1 MDTLHKA
8 FFSIFMIAWGILMIV
23 NVASICGR
31 TARTFGRLRFWS
43 LIPLWLYGP
52 LVVLNP
58 WWRLGHLDRGR
69 QFLGIWLTLWPLI
82 SAIIATTCKSQG
94 SLGSWNSSQRS
105 RGCFYILC
113 VDWAIIL
120 FLIVDVCRNP
130 IPTGSKDWTFGASL
144 GKIMTMFTIILLASQ
159 DVLLFPLA
167 AFPRFISVP
176 AIVLRRRFL
185 PTQHKQVKRWPYD
198 INRLLSQKSPGRE
211 KSLATMLQNDD
222 IAERVASY
230 LHYDDVVNL
239 SLTSKL
245 MRTTV
250 FYPSMDPDSRRDR
263 IESLCV
269 ASCLKGNK
277 SECWSCER
285 VICNTCRAPKQRIR
299 SSRIKNHFAHCY
311 AVCTMCYLISAQ
323 GGAAP
328 FNAKWNMQD
337 LEMQH
342 VNCCSFREPQW
353 EDGGGYLCR
362 HCIKLDG
369 QKLTEMRE
377 MRDEFYLSKTLPRNV
392 DCAILSPAIPGDPTA
407 HPAATAP
414 QAKGPV
420 PQPPPPPPSSDVFA
434 PTSSLI
440 ALQSLNFSYS
450 TTLNG

>member
-8 FFSIFMIAWGILMIV
+8 FFSIFMITWGILMLV

-120 FLIVDVCRNP
+120 FLIVEVCRNP

-185 PTQHKQVKRWPYD
+185 PAQHKPVKRWPHD
-198 INRLLSQKSPGRE
+198 LNRLLSQKSPDRE

-250 FYPSMDPDSRRDR
+250 FYPSVDPDTRRDR
-263 IESLCV
+263 IESLCI
-269 ASCLKGNK
+269 ASCLKGTK

-299 SSRIKNHFAHCY
+299 SSRIKDHFTHCY

-342 VNCCSFREPQW
+342 INCCSFREPQW
-353 EDGGGYLCR
+353 EDGGGFLCR
-362 HCIKLDG
+362 YCIKLDG

-377 MRDEFYLSKTLPRNV
+377 MRDEFYLSKTLPRNI
-392 DCAILSPAIPGDPTA
+392 DCAICMWPIGKRSTRWWFC
-407 HPAATAP
+407 
-414 QAKGPV
+414 AKGKHECHW
-420 PQPPPPPPSSDVFA
+420 A
-434 PTSSLI
+434 GHHT
-440 ALQSLNFSYS
+440 
-450 TTLNG
+450 